1 MTGFHKEDET
11 KQGPAIFL
19 SLKGKACQ
27 EVRNIPPVLIKSKD
41 GIKEIIKV
49 IDKLYKRDKVQLGF
63 ETYDTFERFHRPA
76 DMSVNDYINEFES
89 LLNKT
94 TKFGTTIAEDI
105 LVSRL
110 LKSAHL
116 SEEQEQLVKVTIDK
130 YKFEIMQE
138 QLRQYMKTKG
148 CPMTLVLKVI
158 LRSKTIPF
166 IRRTLKE
173 MLLVIE
179 MKPIIKEDRAN
190 MVMKSAK
197 ILQAHLIEEEDIIK
211 D

>member
-1 MTGFHKEDET
+1 MVAKDNGKLQSTTVIFKIWIVRGLVVEIDIWPGFTKEDET
-11 KQGPAIFL
+11 KQDPAIFL

-27 EVRNIPPVLIKSKD
+27 EVRNILPVLIKSKD
-41 GIKEIIKV
+41 GIKETIKV
-49 IDKLYKRDKVQLGF
+49 LDKLYKRDKVQLGF

-76 DMSVNDYINEFES
+76 DMSVSDYINEFES

-105 LVSRL
+105 LAYRL

-138 QLRQYMKTKG
+138 QLRQYVKTKG
-148 CPMTLVLKVI
+148 CPMTIVLKVI
-158 LRSKTIPF
+158 LR
-166 IRRTLKE
+166 
-173 MLLVIE
+173 
-179 MKPIIKEDRAN
+179 
-190 MVMKSAK
+190 
-197 ILQAHLIEEEDIIK
+197 
-211 D
+211 